1 MEEDHKKQIEKQL
14 KESKK
19 KLKKEIELADLKFK
33 KAKAEEAELK
43 LNQTRQKFE
52 ESKANVK
59 GKFGSNSEPRKSLST
74 YLRNQNKFEVS
85 ALAVLDRKASI
96 LIKICPTI
104 ISGLLV
110 FHDYIETNVVSGN
123 LISLILLI
131 GLMISLILSILSI
144 KPSTRGFDKIVSKQI
159 KPSYPRKEENSF
171 FTWEYDSFEDYDK
184 ALEELT
190 KSQDLQLGNMMRAH
204 YILGRSNVTIANYL
218 DMAYNVFLLSF
229 VLSGITF
236 IISKYFIL

>member
-1 MEEDHKKQIEKQL
+1 MEEEHNKQL
-14 KESKK
+14 KDSKK
-19 KLKKEIELADLKFK
+19 QLKKEIELADLKLK

-43 LNQTRQKFE
+43 LNQTKQKLE

-110 FHDYIETNVVSGN
+110 FHDYIVANVVNGN
-123 LISLILLI
+123 LISIILLI
-131 GLMISLILSILSI
+131 GLLTSLVLSIISI
-144 KPSTRGFDKIVSKQI
+144 KPSTRAFGKIVSKQI

-171 FTWEYDSFEDYDK
+171 FTWDYDSFEEYDK
-184 ALEELT
+184 AVEELT
-190 KSQDLQLGNMMRAH
+190 NSQDLQLGNMMRAH
-204 YILGRSNVTIANYL
+204 YILGRSNVVIANYL
-218 DMAYNVFLLSF
+218 DMAYNSFLLSF
-229 VLSGITF
+229 LLASITF
-236 IISKYFIL
+236 IISNYFI